1 MYANVR
7 GTRLYFDVDGPQLVA
22 NGTGMA
28 QRPTVMLLHGGP
40 GGDHTGFRAHAK
52 WLREIAQLVYLDNRG
67 SGRSADGD
75 PASYSLD
82 NNVEDIAALCDY
94 LGIERPILLGGS
106 YGGMVAQ
113 SFAVRYPTRLQKLIL
128 VATAP
133 SFRFIDDARHI
144 VETRGTPE
152 QRRVCQRLW
161 NGNFENLE
169 QVREFYELMNPWYSL
184 TATPEKFAASWSRAR
199 RSVAAFNAG
208 FGGFLRRFDV
218 IDQLPQITCPT
229 LVLGGAHDWICPPQH
244 SRLIA
249 ERIPQAELHIFENSA
264 HSIAA
269 DEPERYLELVTKFL
283 LEPLAA

>member
-7 GTRLYFDVDGPQLVA
+7 GTRLYFDVEGPQL
-22 NGTGMA
+22 MA
-28 QRPTVMLLHGGP
+28 DGERMAERPTVVLLHGGP
-40 GGDHTGFRAHAK
+40 GGDHTGFRAQGN
-52 WLREIAQLVYLDNRG
+52 WLREFAQVVYLDNRG
-67 SGRSADGD
+67 SGRSANGD
-75 PASYSLD
+75 PGSYTLD
-82 NNVEDIAALCDY
+82 NNVDDLAAVCDY

-113 SFAVRYPTRLQKLIL
+113 SFAVRYPDRLEKLIL

-133 SFRFIDDARHI
+133 SFRFIDDARCI

-161 NGNFENLE
+161 EGSFENLD
-169 QVREFYELMNPWYSL
+169 QLREYYSAMNPWYSL

-208 FGGFLRRFDV
+208 FGGFLRSFDV
-218 IDQLPQITCPT
+218 IDQLPKITCPT
-229 LVLGGAHDWICPPQH
+229 LVLAGAYDWICPPQH

-249 ERIPQAELHIFENSA
+249 ERIPHAELHIFENAA

-269 DEPERYLELVTKFL
+269 DEPEKYRELVTKFL
-283 LEPLAA
+283 HQPLAA